1 MKANRHSFLYLAAVL
16 LLALYLSGCAENTTG
31 PEQVDRLKV
40 NNDAEALSTRIRYV
54 DGIAVPLTPAESI
67 KTTSGAT
74 LSSSAIELKLRA
86 EVEAPVLD
94 GQTLHASHVSFDQR
108 RVYVSY
114 STIFNDYR
122 GGVEIFDVT
131 NITQPRI
138 VSQALLADTD
148 VTIALKTDEKL
159 FMGEAINPYDN
170 PDLKSPAAL
179 EIIDLKN
186 GALTTQTQRF
196 DLPSFN
202 ANDVNCF
209 DNTIFVTSGTT
220 GGALTMFN
228 NHSLEFAHQVMR
240 DSVKAVAKSS
250 DYVVVLEGTGR
261 RLHLYKRH
269 SWEYVRTI
277 DVGCPNF
284 YQAKAEMAVLGDD
297 VYLSALGCGLMVV
310 DLKTGSVRKGIP
322 APAGGQTNA
331 ISITDDGLVFLA
343 NGSDGLMVARITGN
357 DFEVLGTARF
367 EGSTNYVAARG
378 DDLFVANGIGGLKIL
393 EIVR

>member
-1 MKANRHSFLYLAAVL
+1 MREIRSFFLHIQPVL
-16 LLALYLSGCAENTTG
+16 FLALCLTGCAQKVTA
-31 PEQVDRLKV
+31 PQQVDRLVV
-40 NNDAEALSTRIRYV
+40 NNNAETLSARIRYV
-54 DGIAVPLTPAESI
+54 DGVAVPIVPSDGI
-67 KTTSGAT
+67 KTAPGIR
-74 LSSSAIELKLRA
+74 LSSADIELKLRA
-86 EVEAPVLD
+86 EVEAPVLN
-94 GQTLHASHVSFDQR
+94 GHTLHASHVTFDKR

-114 STIFNDYR
+114 STIYKDYR

-131 NITQPRI
+131 NLTQPRI
-138 VSQALLADTD
+138 ISQALFADTD

-159 FMGEAINPYDN
+159 FMGEAINTYDN
-170 PDLKSPAAL
+170 PDLTSPAAL

-228 NHSLEFAHQVMR
+228 NHSLEFAHQIKL
-240 DSVKAVAKSS
+240 DSVKAVVKST

-269 SWEYVRTI
+269 SWEFEKTI
-277 DVGCPNF
+277 EVGCDNF
-284 YQAKAEMAVLGDD
+284 FQAKAEMAVLGDD

-310 DLKTGSVRKGIP
+310 DLKTGGVRRGIP

-331 ISITDDGLVFLA
+331 ISITDDGLIFLA
-343 NGSDGLMVARITGN
+343 NGSDGLMVARIADD
-357 DFEVLGTARF
+357 DFEILGSARF
-367 EGSTNYVAARG
+367 DGSTNYVAARG
-378 DDLFVANGIGGLKIL
+378 DDLFVANGSGGLKIL